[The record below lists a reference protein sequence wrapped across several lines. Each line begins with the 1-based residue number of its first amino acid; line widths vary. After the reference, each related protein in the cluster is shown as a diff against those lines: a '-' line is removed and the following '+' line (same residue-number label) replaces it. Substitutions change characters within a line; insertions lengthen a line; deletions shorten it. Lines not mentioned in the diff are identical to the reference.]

1 MRLLQIAAVALLA
14 SVLAVSCKVK
24 KEIALED
31 YAKMEIEIN
40 LPDPELDR
48 ARVEEVAKKYGYTY
62 DQYKEYFERVQKDS
76 SLREKLGEIRLK
88 EHGGGAD

>member
-40 LPDPELDR
+40 IPDPELDK

-62 DQYKEYFERVQKDS
+62 DQYKEFFDRVQKDS
-76 SLREKLGEIRLK
+76 ALREKLGEMRMK

>member
-1 MRLLQIAAVALLA
+1 MRIVQIAAMVLLA
-14 SVLAVSCKVK
+14 SVLAVSCKAK

-40 LPDPELDR
+40 LPDPELDT
-48 ARVEEVAKKYGYTY
+48 ARVGEVAKKYGYSY
-62 DQYKEYFERVQKDS
+62 EQYKEFFDRVQKDQA
-76 SLREKLGEIRLK
+76 LRDQLGEIRLK